1 MNIYTDTNS
10 PFPSQVVSD
19 AEKASLE
26 YGEQVAQAIE
36 QEWFSQGRVS
46 GNRYLTNWNNFHQL
60 RLYARGEQ
68 SIQKY
73 KDELAINGDLSYL
86 NLDWKPVPILSK
98 FVDIVVN
105 GISSKSYD
113 IKAYAQD
120 PESIKKRTEYASKI
134 YEDMLSKEYLE
145 NLKQTLGLDLYQSPS
160 KDIIPENREELELH
174 MQLSYKQ
181 SVEIAEEEAISS
193 VFAQNKYDLI
203 RRRLNMDLV
212 TCGIAAAKTSF
223 NVANGVTVDYVDPA
237 YMIYS
242 YTEDPNFEDIYY
254 VGEIKAITIPELK
267 KEFPHIS
274 EEELKRIQAQPGNR
288 SYITGWGDYDANT
301 VQVLYFDYKT
311 YHNQVFKIKQTDQ
324 GLIKAIEKPD
334 TFNPEPNENFE
345 RVGRS
350 IEVLYSGAK
359 VLGTNTMLKWELAQ
373 NMSRPFADTTKVKMN
388 YAICAPRMYK
398 GRIESIVSKC
408 TGFADMIQLTHLKL
422 QQVISRMV
430 PDGVYLDMD
439 GLSEVDLGNGTN
451 YNPAEAL
458 NMYFQTGSIV
468 GRSLTQEGDMNPGK
482 VPIQELQSGSG
493 NAKISS
499 LIQTYQYY
507 LQMIRDVTGLNEA
520 RDGSLPDRNTLVGL
534 QKLAANAS
542 NVATRHIVQSSLFLT
557 LKLAENI
564 SLKVADALE
573 FPLTKSSLQ
582 NSISTYNIKT
592 LEEVV
597 NLNLHDFGIFL
608 ELEPDEEEKQQLESN
623 IQIALQAKNI
633 DVEDAIDLR
642 SIKNLKLAN
651 QMLKVKR
658 KEKAKQDQAAQQAN
672 IAAQSQAQAAAAE
685 KTAMAEVQK
694 QQAISGANV
703 EYEKAKSQFE
713 IERMQI
719 QAQLKKQEMQMQHQF
734 DMQLKQV
741 EEEQAQLEQNI
752 QVALQAGGI
761 DLEDAIDLR
770 QIRNLKLANQMLKVK
785 RRQKAKQDQ
794 ANQQANIQAQAQAQA
809 ETAEKTAMAEVQK
822 QQAISG
828 ANVEYEKAK
837 SEFEKD
843 RMQLQSQLDQQKMM
857 QQHKND
863 MELKQLE
870 VQQQQQKEK
879 EIEDRKD
886 KRIKMEGTQQ
896 SKMIQQRQTDS
907 PAIDFEAESGLDMS
921 PFM

>member
-1 MNIYTDTNS
+1 MNIYTNTNS

-19 AEKASLE
+19 AEKASIE
-26 YGEQVAQAIE
+26 YGTQVAQAIE
-36 QEWFSQGRVS
+36 QEWFSQGRTS
-46 GNRYLTNWNNFHQL
+46 GNRYLTNWNNFHML
-60 RLYARGEQ
+60 RSYARGEQ

-105 GISSKSYD
+105 GISSKTYD

-120 PESIKKRTEYASKI
+120 PESIKKRTNYASKI
-134 YEDMLSKEYLE
+134 YEDMLSKEYLD
-145 NLKQTLGLDLYQSPS
+145 NLKNTLGIDLYQTPNT
-160 KDIIPENREELELH
+160 DIIPETTEELELH

-193 VFAQNKYDLI
+193 VLAQNKYDLT
-203 RRRLNMDLV
+203 RRRLNMDLAV
-212 TCGIAAAKTSF
+212 CGIAAAKTSF
-223 NVANGVTVDYVDPA
+223 NTAEGITVDYVDPA
-237 YMIYS
+237 YMVYS

-254 VGEIKAITIPELK
+254 VGELKAITIPELK
-267 KEFPHIS
+267 KEFPNIS
-274 EEELKRIQAQPGNR
+274 EEELKRIQAMPGNK
-288 SYITGWGDYDANT
+288 SYITGWGDYDENT

-324 GLIKAIEKPD
+324 GLMKAIEKPD
-334 TFNPEPNENFE
+334 TFNPPENDMFE
-345 RVGRS
+345 RVSRS

-359 VLGTNTMLKWELAQ
+359 VLGTNTMLKWELAE
-373 NMSRPFADTTKVKMN
+373 NMSRPYADTTKVKMN
-388 YAICAPRMYK
+388 YAICAPRIYK
-398 GRIESIVSKC
+398 GRIESLVSKC
-408 TGFADMIQLTHLKL
+408 TGFADMIQITHLKL

-439 GLSEVDLGNGTN
+439 GLAEVDLGNGTN

-482 VPIQELQSGSG
+482 VPIQELNSGTG
-493 NAKISS
+493 AGKIQS

-573 FPLTKSSLQ
+573 FPLTRASLQ

-592 LEEVV
+592 LDEVV

-608 ELEPDEEEKQQLESN
+608 ELEPDEEEKQQLEAN

-642 SIKNLKLAN
+642 QIKNLKLAN

-658 KEKAKQDQAAQQAN
+658 KEKAKEDQ
-672 IAAQSQAQAAAAE
+672 
-685 KTAMAEVQK
+685 
-694 QQAISGANV
+694 
-703 EYEKAKSQFE
+703 
-713 IERMQI
+713 
-719 QAQLKKQEMQMQHQF
+719 
-734 DMQLKQV
+734 
-741 EEEQAQLEQNI
+741 
-752 QVALQAGGI
+752 
-761 DLEDAIDLR
+761 
-770 QIRNLKLANQMLKVK
+770 LA
-785 RRQKAKQDQ
+785 
-794 ANQQANIQAQAQAQA
+794 QQANIQAQSEAQAA
-809 ETAEKTAMAEVQK
+809 AAEKTAMAEVQK

-843 RMQLQSQLDQQKMM
+843 RMQLQAQLDQQKMM

-863 MELKQLE
+863 MELAKL
-870 VQQQQQKEK
+870 QQDATNKREQQRETA
-879 EIEDRKD
+879 KD

-896 SKMIQQRQTDS
+896 SKMIAQRKNDS
-907 PAIDFEAESGLDMS
+907 NPINFEMEGKLLSNTQPS
-921 PFM
+921 V

>member
-1 MNIYTDTNS
+1 MNIYTNTNS

-26 YGEQVAQAIE
+26 YGSQVAQAIE
-36 QEWFSQGRVS
+36 QEWFSQGRTS
-46 GNRYLTNWNNFHQL
+46 GNRYLTNWNNFHML
-60 RLYARGEQ
+60 RTYARGEQ

-98 FVDIVVN
+98 FVDILVN
-105 GISSKSYD
+105 GISSKTYD

-120 PESIKKRTEYASKI
+120 PEAIKKRTSYASKI

-145 NLKQTLGLDLYQSPS
+145 NLQQTLGIDLYQAPS
-160 KDIIPENREELELH
+160 KDLIPETKEELELH

-193 VFAQNKYDLI
+193 ILAQNKFDLTK
-203 RRRLNMDLV
+203 RRLNMDLTV
-212 TCGIAAAKTSF
+212 CGIAAAKTNF
-223 NVANGVTVDYVDPA
+223 NTSNGVTVDYVDPA
-237 YMIYS
+237 YMVYS

-254 VGEIKAITIPELK
+254 VGELKAITIPELK
-267 KEFPHIS
+267 KEFPNIT
-274 EEELKRIQAQPGNR
+274 EEELKRIQSMPGNR
-288 SYITGWGDYDANT
+288 SYVTGWGDYDNNT

-311 YHNQVFKIKQTDQ
+311 YSNQVFKIKQTDQ

-334 TFNPEPNENFE
+334 TFNPPENDNFE
-345 RVGRS
+345 RVSRS

-359 VLGTNTMLKWELAQ
+359 VLGTNTMLKWELAE
-373 NMSRPFADTTKVKMN
+373 NMTRPFADTTKVRMN
-388 YAICAPRMYK
+388 YAICAPRIYK

-422 QQVISRMV
+422 QQVLSRMV

-439 GLSEVDLGNGTN
+439 GIAEVDLGNGTN

-482 VPIQELQSGSG
+482 VPIQELSSSTGQG
-493 NAKISS
+493 KIQS
-499 LIQTYQYY
+499 LISTYQYY

-542 NVATRHIVQSSLFLT
+542 NVATRHIVQSSLYLT

-573 FPLTKSSLQ
+573 FPLTRSSLQ
-582 NSISTYNIKT
+582 NSISTFNVKT
-592 LEEVV
+592 LNEIS

-608 ELEPDEEEKQQLESN
+608 ELEPDEEERQQLEAN
-623 IQIALQAKNI
+623 LQIALQAGNI

-642 SIKNLKLAN
+642 QIKNLKLAN

-658 KEKAKQDQAAQQAN
+658 KQKEKQDQQAQQAN
-672 IAAQSQAQAAAAE
+672 IAAQGEAQA
-685 KTAMAEVQK
+685 
-694 QQAISGANV
+694 S
-703 EYEKAKSQFE
+703 
-713 IERMQI
+713 
-719 QAQLKKQEMQMQHQF
+719 
-734 DMQLKQV
+734 
-741 EEEQAQLEQNI
+741 
-752 QVALQAGGI
+752 
-761 DLEDAIDLR
+761 
-770 QIRNLKLANQMLKVK
+770 
-785 RRQKAKQDQ
+785 
-794 ANQQANIQAQAQAQA
+794 
-809 ETAEKTAMAEVQK
+809 TAEKTALAEVQK

-843 RMQLQSQLDQQKMM
+843 RMQLQAQLDQQKMM
-857 QQHKND
+857 QQHQNA
-863 MELKQLE
+863 MELAKLEEQSVNTREKQRE
-870 VQQQQQKEK
+870 N
-879 EIEDRKD
+879 RKD
-886 KRIKMEGTQQ
+886 ERIKMEGTQQ
-896 SKMIQQRQTDS
+896 SKMIAQRKNDS
-907 PAIDFEAESGLDMS
+907 NPIDFKLQSQLVSGTETS
-921 PFM
+921 I